1 MGSKNYEPWSVSDSL
16 PLRYRFVGDKR
27 EKICF
32 KIPVAPTKKISVII
46 TFHNEHWLTLWRAIY
61 SLIDT
66 APKESI
72 LEAGLKFNYAGLTL
86 AGGLSR
92 DHRP

>member
-1 MGSKNYEPWSVSDSL
+1 MSYRCFNKGPLPRIGAKIFEPQSVSDSL

-27 EKICF
+27 EKTCL

-46 TFHNEHWLTLWRAIY
+46 NFHNEHWLTLWRAIY
-61 SLIDT
+61 SVIDT

-72 LEAGLKFNYAGLTL
+72 LEAG
-86 AGGLSR
+86 
-92 DHRP
+92 